1 LVHLNYLLSGVI
13 AVNES
18 RRRKEYQRA
27 APVVLFAYNRPKCFM
42 RTLKALAAN
51 ELAESTSLYLFLDG
65 PKNEHDGVF
74 AREIENYFDNIQ
86 GFLEKTKYK
95 RSSNLGLKKNIV
107 SGVSQILKHH
117 DRAIF
122 LEDDLVTSPYFLK
135 YMNSSLELYETN
147 PDVCQISGY
156 SYLERYFK
164 PSEERDTY
172 FMRGG
177 DCLAWGTW
185 RRSWV
190 HYVDDSKALLSE
202 IYLRKLSK
210 SFDRGGVYPFTQ
222 MLSDN
227 ITTERSW
234 AINWYASTFLLNKY
248 CLYPVKSLALHFPG
262 DEGATNYTQLDSDPL
277 MVPLA
282 DEPVIVGPIEVQ
294 EERVIACYY
303 KQFLRQFRARL
314 TTRVVKKIVCFARK
328 IASVAR
334 KTDAH

>member
-1 LVHLNYLLSGVI
+1 MVKSTLKKDHQE
-13 AVNES
+13 AT
-18 RRRKEYQRA
+18 
-27 APVVLFAYNRPKCFM
+27 PVVLFAYNRQKCFL
-42 RTLKALAAN
+42 RTLQALAAN

-65 PKNEHDGVF
+65 PKNEQDELSS
-74 AREIENYFDNIQ
+74 REVEAYFDNIQ
-86 GFLEKTKYK
+86 GFLKKTKYK

-107 SGVSQILKHH
+107 SGVSQILEQH

-122 LEDDLVTSPYFLK
+122 LEDDLVTSRFFLR
-135 YMNSSLELYETN
+135 YMNSSLEIYEKN
-147 PDVCQISGY
+147 QDVCQVSGY

-164 PSEERDTY
+164 RPDERDTY

-190 HYVDDSKALLSE
+190 DYVDDSEALLSE
-202 IYLRKLSK
+202 IYRKNLRK
-210 SFDRGGVYPFTQ
+210 SFDRGGAYPFTQ

-227 ITTERSW
+227 TTTERSW

-248 CLYPVKSLALHFPG
+248 CLYPVKSLALHLPS
-262 DEGATNYTQLDSDPL
+262 DEGATNYTQRDPDPL

-282 DEPVIVGPIEVQ
+282 DEPVIVRPIEVQ
-294 EERVIACYY
+294 EEKVIAYYY
-303 KQFLRQFRARL
+303 KKFLRQYKARL
-314 TTRVVKKIVCFARK
+314 STRIVKKIVCFARK